1 MTSRA
6 LLRCTGLCVLAVSLS
21 VVMASDKNFKVDIYP
36 PNPKQGQTVL
46 LNVTGAEESFRYAEW
61 YKGNTTS
68 AANQIVGYNND
79 GSINKGDRYFPEAE
93 IQSNG
98 SLVIKN
104 FTKEFEGNYTS
115 SIQGFTRLWQVTVF
129 LKGDDGKVD
138 DPKPVLS
145 GGAIAGIC
153 IAVISV
159 AVAAIAGIIYSVKHK
174 DSGK

>member
-138 DPKPVLS
+138 GNMKTNYFTVRAPREV
-145 GGAIAGIC
+145 
-153 IAVISV
+153 
-159 AVAAIAGIIYSVKHK
+159 
-174 DSGK
+174 